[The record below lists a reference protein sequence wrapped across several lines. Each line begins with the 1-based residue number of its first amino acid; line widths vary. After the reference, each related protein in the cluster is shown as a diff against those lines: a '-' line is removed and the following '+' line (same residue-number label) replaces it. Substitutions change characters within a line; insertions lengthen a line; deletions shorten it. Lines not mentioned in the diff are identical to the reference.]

1 MFRLTDS
8 SRPTGLRRSRRL
20 AIVTALAAAAV
31 VLSACGGPSPEPTQT
46 SNGAPDPDAT
56 LTVGLVLEP
65 TNLDIRRTSGAAL
78 EQILVDNIYEGLVSR
93 AQDNTI
99 EPRLAADYEVS
110 DDGLTYTFTL
120 NDGITFHSGTALTS
134 ADVVASYEAVR
145 TDESLQGHA
154 EFANVASIAAPDATS
169 VVITLTEP
177 NQNFLFALTGP
188 AGLVFQNG
196 DTTDLQTAENGTGPF
211 TLQGWSKGSSITFAR
226 FDEYWGEAAGV
237 AEVVFEYIPDFT
249 AGVNAAL
256 DGSLDVLTA
265 VDPNLAP
272 QLEDSGEFALTKGRT
287 TDKATLAF
295 NNAKAPLDDV
305 RVREALRIGID
316 HEGLIEAVG
325 AGQTM
330 YGPIPE
336 LDPGY
341 EDLSDVAP
349 YDPERAKELLAE
361 AGQEDLELTLTI
373 PSFYGTTVPQVLVSD
388 FSKIGVTLE
397 VDSVEFPTWL
407 EDVYTNKDYELSF
420 VLHVEPRDFGNFA
433 DPGYYFG
440 YDNPDVQSLYA
451 EALVETDADASAELL
466 AEAARLVS
474 EDHAADWL
482 YNGETITAVRPIVSG
497 FPQDSINSRIDLAAV
512 TVAAD

>member
-1 MFRLTDS
+1 MFRH
-8 SRPTGLRRSRRL
+8 RRRL
-20 AIVTALAAAAV
+20 AVVSALAATA
-31 VLSACGGPSPEPTQT
+31 LILTACGGPSPEPTQT
-46 SNGAPDPDAT
+46 SNGTPDPAAT

-65 TNLDIRRTSGAAL
+65 TNLDIRHTSGAAL
-78 EQILVDNIYEGLVSR
+78 EQVLVDNIYEGLVTR
-93 AQDNTI
+93 AQDNSI
-99 EPRLAADYEVS
+99 EPRLASDYEVS

-120 NDGITFHSGTALTS
+120 NEGVTFHDGSALTS
-134 ADVVASYEAVR
+134 ADVAASYEAVR
-145 TDESLQGHA
+145 TDESLQGNA
-154 EFANVASIAAPDATS
+154 EFAAVDSVTAPDEAT

-177 NQNFLFALTGP
+177 NQNFLFSLTGP
-188 AGLVFQNG
+188 AGLVFKNG
-196 DTTDLQTAENGTGPF
+196 DETDLQTAENGTGPF
-211 TLQGWSKGSSITFAR
+211 VLQNWSRGSSLTFDRYA
-226 FDEYWGEAAGV
+226 DYWGEPAGV

-272 QLEDSGEFALTKGRT
+272 ELEGSGEFTLTTGRT

-295 NNAKAPLDDV
+295 NNAQAPLDDV
-305 RVREALRIGID
+305 RVREALRLAID

-325 AGQTM
+325 AGEPL

-341 EDLSDVAP
+341 EDLSDLAP
-349 YDPERAKELLAE
+349 YDPEKAKKLLAE

-373 PSFYGTTVPQVLVSD
+373 PSFYGTTVSQVLISV
-388 FSKIGVTLE
+388 FAKVGVTLE
-397 VDSVEFPTWL
+397 VDPVEFPTWL

-433 DPGYYFG
+433 SPDYYFG
-440 YDNPDVQSLYA
+440 YDNPKVQDLYA
-451 EALVETDADASAELL
+451 QALAETDADASAELL

-482 YNGETITAVRPIVSG
+482 YNGQTITAVRPIVSG
-497 FPQDSINSRIDLAAV
+497 FPQDSINSRIDLAGV
-512 TVAAD
+512 TVAAE

>member
-1 MFRLTDS
+1 MFRRT
-8 SRPTGLRRSRRL
+8 RRL
-20 AIVTALAAAAV
+20 AVISALAVAAV
-31 VLSACGGPSPEPTQT
+31 VLSACAGASPDPVKT
-46 SNGAPDPDAT
+46 SDGKPDPDAT

-65 TNLDIRRTSGAAL
+65 TNLDIRHTSGAAL
-78 EQILVDNIYEGLVSR
+78 EQILVDNIYEGLVTR

-99 EPRLAADYEVS
+99 EPRLASDYEVS
-110 DDGLTYTFTL
+110 GDGLVYTFTI
-120 NDGITFHSGTALTS
+120 DEGVTFHNGTAMTS
-134 ADVVASYEAVR
+134 ADVVASFEAVR
-145 TDESLQGHA
+145 TDASLQGNA
-154 EFANVASIAAPDATS
+154 EFANVASITAPDAST
-169 VVITLTEP
+169 VVITLSEP

-188 AGLVFQNG
+188 AGLIFQAG

-211 TLQGWSKGSSITFAR
+211 TLQNWSKGSTITFDR
-226 FDEYWGEAAGV
+226 YDEYWGEPAGI

-272 QLEDSGEFALTKGRT
+272 QLEDSGEFVMTKGRT

-295 NNAKAPLDDV
+295 NNAKAPLNDA
-305 RVREALRIGID
+305 RVREALRLGID
-316 HEGLIEAVG
+316 HEALIEAVG
-325 AGQTM
+325 AGQPL

-341 EDLSDVAP
+341 EDLSDLVP
-349 YDPERAKELLAE
+349 YDPKKAKELLAE

-373 PSFYGTTVPQVLVSD
+373 PAFYGTTVPQVLISD

-433 DPGYYFG
+433 DPDYYFG
-440 YDNPDVQSLYA
+440 YDNPEVQKLYA
-451 EALVETDADASAELL
+451 DALAETDPDESAKIL
-466 AEAARLVS
+466 AKAARLVS

-482 YNGETITAVRPIVSG
+482 YTGETITALRPTVSG
-497 FPQDSINSRIDLAAV
+497 FPEDSINSRINLAGV

>member
-1 MFRLTDS
+1 MFRI
-8 SRPTGLRRSRRL
+8 RRFAVIS
-20 AIVTALAAAAV
+20 ALAASAV
-31 VLSACGGPSPEPTQT
+31 ILSACTGSSPGPVET
-46 SNGAPDPDAT
+46 SNGEPDPDAS

-99 EPRLAADYEVS
+99 EPRLASEFEKS
-110 DDGLTYTFTL
+110 DDGLTYTFAL
-120 NDGITFHSGTALTS
+120 NEGVTFHDGTEMTS

-145 TDESLQGHA
+145 TDEALQGHA
-154 EFANVASIAAPDATS
+154 SFAGVESITSPDASS

-177 NQNFLFALTGP
+177 DQNFLFALTGP
-188 AGLVFQNG
+188 AGLIFQSE
-196 DTTDLQTAENGTGPF
+196 DDTDLQTAENGTGPF
-211 TLQGWSKGSSITFAR
+211 VMQNWSKGSTITFER
-226 FDEYWGEAAGV
+226 YDEYWGDPAGV

-272 QLEDSGEFALTKGRT
+272 QLEESDDFVLTEGRT

-295 NNAKAPLDDV
+295 NNAKAPLDDP
-305 RVREALRIGID
+305 RVREALRLGID

-325 AGQTM
+325 AGEPL

-361 AGQEDLELTLTI
+361 AGEEDLELTLTI
-373 PSFYGTTVPQVLVSD
+373 PAFYGTTVPQVLVSD
-388 FSKIGVTLE
+388 FSKIGVTLS
-397 VDSVEFPTWL
+397 VDAVEFPTWL
-407 EDVYTNKDYELSF
+407 EDVHTNKDYELSY

-433 DPGYYFG
+433 DPDYYFD
-440 YDNPDVQSLYA
+440 YDNPEVQRLYT
-451 EALVETDADASAELL
+451 EALTEIDPDASAELL
-466 AEAARLVS
+466 AEAARIVS

-482 YNGETITAVRPIVSG
+482 YTGQTITAVRPIVSG
-497 FPQDSINSRIDLAAV
+497 FPQDSINSRIDLAGV

>member
-1 MFRLTDS
+1 MFRRT
-8 SRPTGLRRSRRL
+8 RRL
-20 AIVTALAAAAV
+20 AVISALAAAAV
-31 VLSACGGPSPEPTQT
+31 VLSACAGSSPEPVKT
-46 SNGAPDPDAT
+46 SDGAPDPDAS

-78 EQILVDNIYEGLVSR
+78 EQILVDNIYEGLVTR
-93 AQDNTI
+93 AQDNSI
-99 EPRLAADYEVS
+99 EPRLASEHEVS
-110 DDGLTYTFTL
+110 PDGLTYTFTL
-120 NDGITFHSGTALTS
+120 VEGVTFHSDDALTS
-134 ADVVASYEAVR
+134 ADVVASLDAVR
-145 TDESLQGHA
+145 TDEALQGHA
-154 EFANVASIAAPDATS
+154 EFANVASIAAPDAGT
-169 VVITLTEP
+169 VVITLSEP
-177 NQNFLFALTGP
+177 NQNFLFSLTGP
-188 AGLVFQNG
+188 AGLVFQSG

-211 TLQGWSKGSSITFAR
+211 TLQNWRKGSTITFAR
-226 FDEYWGEAAGV
+226 YDGYWGEPAGV

-272 QLEDSGEFALTKGRT
+272 QIEASGEFVMTKGRT

-295 NNAKAPLDDV
+295 NNAKAPLDDI
-305 RVREALRIGID
+305 RVREALRLGID
-316 HEGLIEAVG
+316 HEALIEAVG
-325 AGQTM
+325 AGQPL

-341 EDLSDVAP
+341 EDLSDLAP
-349 YDPERAKELLAE
+349 YNPEKAKELLAE
-361 AGQEDLELTLTI
+361 AGQENLDLTLTI
-373 PSFYGTTVPQVLVSD
+373 PAFYGTTVAQVLVSD

-407 EDVYTNKDYELSF
+407 EDVYTNKDYDLSF

-433 DPGYYFG
+433 NPDYYFG
-440 YDNPDVQSLYA
+440 YDNPEVQKLYA
-451 EALVETDADASAELL
+451 EALAETDEDKSAKLL

-482 YNGETITAVRPIVSG
+482 YTGETITALRPTVSG
-497 FPQDSINSRIDLAAV
+497 FPEDSINSRIDLAGV